1 MTAYRN
7 ALPYLEFSGPTKF
20 SEFLGNAME
29 DARQFQAENNQYL
42 ILFILTDGEIHDK
55 IEVIDQLIECCSL
68 PISLIIVGIGNGDFV
83 IME

>member
-55 IEVIDQLIECCSL
+55 T
-68 PISLIIVGIGNGDFV
+68 
-83 IME
+83 